1 MRISF
6 RTYNQTHQPQ
16 NNWRTNLHAG
26 KHTNCIPLCC
36 DRRSVLAL
44 TRAIIQML
52 SDGNWHLLFSPL
64 LDRAHREAILACKNR
79 AGCCTAFLL
88 PAFAILL
95 VVPITPVVIVASAST
110 MVAGVSPPRAI
121 IVFFFLLI
129 RMACASLLPLM
140 FFKLFLKSSS
150 LGSGICRWRRERGN
164 RPGRVCARLSATPH
178 FTAQRVNGVRESHH
192 RV

>member
-1 MRISF
+1 MGIGIYFSHPF
-6 RTYNQTHQPQ
+6 LTGPIVKPFWLAKTGQAVVQP
-16 NNWRTNLHAG
+16 
-26 KHTNCIPLCC
+26 
-36 DRRSVLAL
+36 
-44 TRAIIQML
+44 
-52 SDGNWHLLFSPL
+52 
-64 LDRAHREAILACKNR
+64 
-79 AGCCTAFLL
+79 FLL

-110 MVAGVSPPRAI
+110 IIAGVSPPRAI
-121 IVFFFLLI
+121 IVFFFLLS

-140 FFKLFLKSSS
+140 FFKLFFKSSS

-164 RPGRVCARLSATPH
+164 RPGRVCALFSATPH

>member
-1 MRISF
+1 M
-6 RTYNQTHQPQ
+6 
-16 NNWRTNLHAG
+16 
-26 KHTNCIPLCC
+26 
-36 DRRSVLAL
+36 
-44 TRAIIQML
+44 RAIIQML

-95 VVPITPVVIVASAST
+95 VVPITPVVIGASAST

-121 IVFFFLLI
+121 IAFFFFLI
-129 RMACASLLPLM
+129 RMACTSLLPLM
-140 FFKLFLKSSS
+140 FLKLFFKSSS

-164 RPGRVCARLSATPH
+164 RPGRVCALFSATPH
-178 FTAQRVNGVRESHH
+178 FAAQCIDGVRESHH